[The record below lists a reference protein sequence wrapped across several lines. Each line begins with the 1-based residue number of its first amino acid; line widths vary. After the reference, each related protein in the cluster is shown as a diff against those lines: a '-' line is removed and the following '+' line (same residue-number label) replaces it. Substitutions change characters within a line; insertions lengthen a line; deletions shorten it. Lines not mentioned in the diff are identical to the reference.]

1 MSTPKGSKIR
11 ISQLAKELGVTSK
24 DVVEKCQREQ
34 IEGVSSAASTVS
46 VGLSLTIREWFSGAA
61 GGTAVET
68 AEKVDVVEA
77 KKRATTSKTSKKKKG
92 DDAAGDAP
100 TPTASEPVE
109 PKPAVIDAKAQAPAA
124 APAAVSPAASAV
136 PAAASAPVAPDAV
149 GATASAAA
157 SVAPAAPKVT
167 APAPV
172 APAAAI
178 APAAPSSSPSSAS
191 GRPSSLT
198 SGVVRTGASTVAPRT
213 PPAAPGTAGTTPP
226 ATGSGSTGTAGPSG
240 PTGTTPPAPA
250 RPTWRPSDTG
260 PRPVPNVPRRPDI
273 VKPAGQMLSQPTKS
287 ALSGPRVVRV
297 EEPDRIAAPRPR
309 TGPGM
314 GGPGAGG
321 PGRFGTRPGGGFGG
335 AGVRTGGPAG
345 PGGPARGRDDRRPG
359 PNDKRAGGRTDG
371 AGRSAKAGG
380 DAPFEPWRAQDLID
394 REGRLTRAGGFFKS
408 HKATPGRG
416 GLGGRMGPGGRMQ
429 AQKSSGPVKIAEPIV
444 IKELSAATGVKATDI
459 LKKLLLSGTMATI
472 NSVIETSRAEEIMLE
487 FDIVLEVASEQ
498 TAEDAIAS
506 QFAQRERKD
515 PRPRSPVI
523 TILGHVDHG
532 KTSLLDR
539 IRKANVASGEAGGIT
554 QATSAFMVPV
564 KAGDADRTLTF
575 IDTPGH
581 EAFTAM
587 RSRGARITD
596 IVVLVVD
603 AVDGVMPQTIESIN
617 HAKAAGVPIV
627 VALNKVD
634 KPEAS
639 EKTFQR
645 IYGQLAE
652 HGLNTVP
659 WGGDVEVVKTSAL
672 KDLGIQDLLDMLAL
686 VADMKGIEADWAGNA
701 QGAVLEAQM
710 EEGRGPVAR
719 ILVQEGVLKKGD
731 SVVIGRASGRIRDIV
746 NDRGQRVTEAIPGT
760 PCAIS
765 GLDELPDAGDKFF
778 VVDSLKEA
786 EQAANERRQAE
797 RLRELAAPKVTLDN
811 ILEHIGKDKAKELS
825 LVVKAD
831 VQGSVETLKAMLPK
845 ISVGDLKVVVK
856 HCAVGG
862 INESDMLL
870 AETTGAIVIGFNVT
884 TNAKARAL
892 AESKKID
899 VRLYDVIYHISEDI
913 EKALKGMLEPTE
925 RIDVLGHAEVRQ
937 VFRISKV
944 GAIAGCY
951 VTDGT
956 VERNAQIRVTRGGIV
971 IEKDRRLEQ
980 LKRFKDDAKEVRSGN
995 ECGMKIVGY
1004 DDIQVG
1010 DVLECYKSV
1019 VVREGSDD

>member
-1 MSTPKGSKIR
+1 LSTTKGSKIR

-68 AEKVDVVEA
+68 AEKVDVIEA
-77 KKRATTSKTSKKKKG
+77 KKRATTAKAPKRKKG
-92 DDAAGDAP
+92 DDLAGDA
-100 TPTASEPVE
+100 S
-109 PKPAVIDAKAQAPAA
+109 APAA
-124 APAAVSPAASAV
+124 DEADEPKTPVVEVKAAASAPGEVTAAPPAQTPSTVAAPVASLSAPAVGTAPAPKVAASETTV
-136 PAAASAPVAPDAV
+136 PAAASAPAAPP
-149 GATASAAA
+149 SAAA
-157 SVAPAAPKVT
+157 A
-167 APAPV
+167 
-172 APAAAI
+172 
-178 APAAPSSSPSSAS
+178 
-191 GRPSSLT
+191 GRRSSLT
-198 SGVVRTGASTVAPRT
+198 SGVVRTGSSGVAPRT
-213 PPAAPGTAGTTPP
+213 PPAAPGSSGGTPPASGSGGSTGTGSSGPAGTTPP
-226 ATGSGSTGTAGPSG
+226 S
-240 PTGTTPPAPA
+240 PA
-250 RPTWRPSDTG
+250 RPSWRPSDSG
-260 PRPVPNVPRRPDI
+260 PRFTPNVPRRPDI
-273 VKPAGQMLSQPTKS
+273 VKPAGQLLSQPTKT

-297 EEPDRIAAPRPR
+297 EEPDRVATPRPR

-321 PGRFGTRPGGGFGG
+321 AGGPGRLGPRSGGGFGG

-345 PGGPARGRDDRRPG
+345 PSGPARGRDDRRPG
-359 PNDKRAGGRTDG
+359 PNDKRAGGRADG

-416 GLGGRMGPGGRMQ
+416 GPSGRSGPGGRTQ
-429 AQKSSGPVKIAEPIV
+429 PQKSSGPVKIAEPIV

-459 LKKLLLSGTMATI
+459 LKKLLLAGTMATI

-487 FDIVLEVASEQ
+487 FDIVLEVVSEQ

-506 QFAQRERKD
+506 QFAQRERKAA
-515 PRPRSPVI
+515 RPRSPVI

-564 KAGDADRTLTF
+564 KAGDGDRTLTF

-587 RSRGARITD
+587 RSRGARVTD

-617 HAKAAGVPIV
+617 HSKAAGVPIV

-634 KPEAS
+634 KPEAG

-672 KDLGIQDLLDMLAL
+672 KDIGIQDLLDMLAL

-731 SVVIGRASGRIRDIV
+731 SIVIGRASGRIRDIV
-746 NDRGQRVTEAIPGT
+746 NDRGQRITEAVPGT
-760 PCAIS
+760 PCAVS

-811 ILEHIGKDKAKELS
+811 ILDHIGKEKAKELS

-870 AETTGAIVIGFNVT
+870 AETTGAIVVGFNVT

-892 AESKKID
+892 AETKKID

-913 EKALKGMLEPTE
+913 EKALKGMLEPTV

-944 GAIAGCY
+944 GSVAGCY

-1019 VVREGSDD
+1019 IVREGSDD

>member
-1 MSTPKGSKIR
+1 LSTPKGSKIR

-34 IEGVSSAASTVS
+34 IDGVSSAASTVS
-46 VGLSLTIREWFSGAA
+46 VGLSLTIREWFSGAG

-77 KKRATTSKTSKKKKG
+77 KKRATTAKSKKKKG
-92 DDAAGDAP
+92 DEASGDAP
-100 TPTASEPVE
+100 APSSTKTVE
-109 PKPAVIDAKAQAPAA
+109 PKPAAVKAKAEGSAPAPVEPAAPAVSAA
-124 APAAVSPAASAV
+124 APAPAARAAETAAAGT
-136 PAAASAPVAPDAV
+136 PAA
-149 GATASAAA
+149 TKAAA
-157 SVAPAAPKVT
+157 TAPAAPAASSAAT
-167 APAPV
+167 APATTSTTTSTTT
-172 APAAAI
+172 PA
-178 APAAPSSSPSSAS
+178 

-198 SGVVRTGASTVAPRT
+198 SGVVRTGASGVAPRT
-213 PPAAPGTAGTTPP
+213 PAAPGTTGGTPPTAGLGSSGTT
-226 ATGSGSTGTAGPSG
+226 GPSG

-260 PRPVPNVPRRPDI
+260 PRPVPNVPRRPEV

-314 GGPGAGG
+314 GGPGSG
-321 PGRFGTRPGGGFGG
+321 PGRTGSRPGGFGG
-335 AGVRTGGPAG
+335 TGVRPGGAAG
-345 PGGPARGRDDRRPG
+345 PGGAARGRDDRRPG
-359 PNDKRAGGRTDG
+359 PNDKRPGGRADG
-371 AGRSAKAGG
+371 AGGRSAKAGG

-416 GLGGRMGPGGRMQ
+416 GPGGRLGPGGRAQ

-515 PRPRSPVI
+515 ARPRSPVI

-539 IRKANVASGEAGGIT
+539 IRKANVAAGEAGGIT

-564 KAGDADRTLTF
+564 KAGDTERTLTF

-634 KPEAS
+634 KPEAGV
-639 EKTFQR
+639 KTFQR

-672 KDLGIQDLLDMLAL
+672 KDIGIQDLLDMLAL
-686 VADMKGIEADWAGNA
+686 VSDMKGIEADWAGNA

-731 SVVIGRASGRIRDIV
+731 SIVIGRASGRIRDIV

-760 PCAIS
+760 PCAVS

-870 AETTGAIVIGFNVT
+870 AETTGAIVVGFNVT

-913 EKALKGMLEPTE
+913 EKALKGMLEPTV

>member
-1 MSTPKGSKIR
+1 LSTTKGSKIR

-68 AEKVDVVEA
+68 AEKVDVIEA
-77 KKRATTSKTSKKKKG
+77 KKRATTAKAPKRKKG
-92 DDAAGDAP
+92 DDLAGDA
-100 TPTASEPVE
+100 S
-109 PKPAVIDAKAQAPAA
+109 APAA
-124 APAAVSPAASAV
+124 DEADEPKTPVVEVKAAASAPGEVTAAPPAQTPSTVAAPVASLSAPAVGTAPAPKVAASETTV
-136 PAAASAPVAPDAV
+136 PAAASAPAAP
-149 GATASAAA
+149 TSAAA
-157 SVAPAAPKVT
+157 A
-167 APAPV
+167 
-172 APAAAI
+172 
-178 APAAPSSSPSSAS
+178 
-191 GRPSSLT
+191 GRRSSLT
-198 SGVVRTGASTVAPRT
+198 SGVVRTGSSGVAPRT
-213 PPAAPGTAGTTPP
+213 PPAAPGSSGGTPPASGSGGSTGTGSSGPAGTTPP
-226 ATGSGSTGTAGPSG
+226 S
-240 PTGTTPPAPA
+240 PA
-250 RPTWRPSDTG
+250 RPSWRPSDSG
-260 PRPVPNVPRRPDI
+260 PRFTPNVPRRPDI
-273 VKPAGQMLSQPTKS
+273 VKPAGQLLSQPTKT

-297 EEPDRIAAPRPR
+297 EEPDRVATPRPR

-321 PGRFGTRPGGGFGG
+321 AGGPGRLGPRSGGGFGG

-345 PGGPARGRDDRRPG
+345 PSGPARGRDDRRPG
-359 PNDKRAGGRTDG
+359 PNDKRAGGRADG

-416 GLGGRMGPGGRMQ
+416 GPSGRSGPGGRTQ
-429 AQKSSGPVKIAEPIV
+429 PQKSSGPVKIAEPIV

-459 LKKLLLSGTMATI
+459 LKKLLLAGTMATI

-487 FDIVLEVASEQ
+487 FDIVLEVVSEQ

-506 QFAQRERKD
+506 QFAQRERKAA
-515 PRPRSPVI
+515 RPRSPVI

-564 KAGDADRTLTF
+564 KAGDGDRTLTF

-587 RSRGARITD
+587 RSRGARVTD

-617 HAKAAGVPIV
+617 HSKAAGVPIV

-634 KPEAS
+634 KPEAG

-672 KDLGIQDLLDMLAL
+672 KDIGIQDLLDMLAL

-731 SVVIGRASGRIRDIV
+731 SIVIGRASGRIRDIV
-746 NDRGQRVTEAIPGT
+746 NDRGQRITEAVPGT
-760 PCAIS
+760 PCAVS

-811 ILEHIGKDKAKELS
+811 ILDHIGKEKAKELS

-870 AETTGAIVIGFNVT
+870 AETTGAIVVGFNVT

-892 AESKKID
+892 AETKKID

-913 EKALKGMLEPTE
+913 EKALKGMLEPTV

-944 GAIAGCY
+944 GSVAGCY

-1019 VVREGSDD
+1019 IVREGSDD

>member
-1 MSTPKGSKIR
+1 MSTSKGSKIR

-24 DVVEKCQREQ
+24 DIVLKCQREQ
-34 IEGVSSAASTVS
+34 IPGVSSAASTVS

-77 KKRATTSKTSKKKKG
+77 KKRATTAKSTKKKKG
-92 DDAAGDAP
+92 DEASGDAP
-100 TPTASEPVE
+100 APTSAEPVE
-109 PKPAVIDAKAQAPAA
+109 PKPAVVKAKAGARATRTTEPASATTPAASSAPAVAPNSTSATKAAAA
-124 APAAVSPAASAV
+124 APAAGGAADAPAGGV
-136 PAAASAPVAPDAV
+136 TPPNTAAA
-149 GATASAAA
+149 
-157 SVAPAAPKVT
+157 
-167 APAPV
+167 
-172 APAAAI
+172 
-178 APAAPSSSPSSAS
+178 
-191 GRPSSLT
+191 GRRSSLT
-198 SGVVRTGASTVAPRT
+198 SGVIRTGASGITPRT
-213 PPAAPGTAGTTPP
+213 PPAGPGTPPP
-226 ATGSGSTGTAGPSG
+226 ASPGLSGPSSG
-240 PTGTTPPAPA
+240 QTGTTPVPA
-250 RPTWRPSDTG
+250 RPTRRTSDTG
-260 PRPVPNVPRRPDI
+260 PRATPNVPRRPEV
-273 VKPAGQMLSQPTKS
+273 VKPAGQMLSQPTKT
-287 ALSGPRVVRV
+287 ALSGPKVVRV
-297 EEPDRIAAPRPR
+297 EEPDRVATPRPR
-309 TGPGM
+309 TGPGTT
-314 GGPGAGG
+314 GPGS
-321 PGRFGTRPGGGFGG
+321 PGRISTRAGSGFGG
-335 AGVRTGGPAG
+335 AGVRTGGPTG
-345 PGGPARGRDDRRPG
+345 PSGPVGRGRDDRRTG
-359 PNDKRAGGRTDG
+359 SGDKRAGGRAEG
-371 AGRSAKAGG
+371 GGRSAKAGG

-416 GLGGRMGPGGRMQ
+416 GAGGRTGPGGRVQ

-472 NSVIETSRAEEIMLE
+472 NSVIETARAEEIMLE

-515 PRPRSPVI
+515 PRARSPVI

-539 IRKANVASGEAGGIT
+539 IRKANVAAGEAGGIT

-564 KAGDADRTLTF
+564 KAGDTDRTLTF

-603 AVDGVMPQTIESIN
+603 AVDGVMPQTVESIN
-617 HAKAAGVPIV
+617 HSKAAGVPIV
-627 VALNKVD
+627 VALNKID
-634 KPEAS
+634 KPEAGD
-639 EKTFQR
+639 KTFNR

-672 KDLGIQDLLDMLAL
+672 KDLGIQELLDMLAL
-686 VADMKGIEADWAGNA
+686 VADMKGIVADWAGNA

-719 ILVQEGVLKKGD
+719 VLVQEGVLKKGD
-731 SVVIGRASGRIRDIV
+731 SIVIGRASGRIRDIV
-746 NDRGQRVTEAIPGT
+746 DDRGQRVMEAIPGT
-760 PCAIS
+760 PCAVS

-831 VQGSVETLKAMLPK
+831 VQGSVETLKVMLPK
-845 ISVGDLKVVVK
+845 ISVGELKVTVK

-870 AETTGAIVIGFNVT
+870 AETTGAIVVGFNVT

-892 AESKKID
+892 AESKKVD

-913 EKALKGMLEPTE
+913 EKALKGMLEPTV

-944 GAIAGCY
+944 GAVAGCY

-1019 VVREGSDD
+1019 VVREGSDG

>member
-77 KKRATTSKTSKKKKG
+77 KKRATTAKSTKKKKG
-92 DDAAGDAP
+92 DDATGDAP
-100 TPTASEPVE
+100 APTSTESVE
-109 PKPAVIDAKAQAPAA
+109 PKPAAVEAKAAAPVKGARVAPAA
-124 APAAVSPAASAV
+124 APAATPQPGSVAA
-136 PAAASAPVAPDAV
+136 PKAV
-149 GATASAAA
+149 GAT
-157 SVAPAAPKVT
+157 
-167 APAPV
+167 
-172 APAAAI
+172 PAAA
-178 APAAPSSSPSSAS
+178 PGTPPSAAVT

-198 SGVVRTGASTVAPRT
+198 SGVVRTGASGLAPRT
-213 PPAAPGTAGTTPP
+213 PPAAPGTTGGTPPSAGPGSTGTGPSGPAGTTPP
-226 ATGSGSTGTAGPSG
+226 SS
-240 PTGTTPPAPA
+240 A

-260 PRPVPNVPRRPDI
+260 PRAAPNVPRRPDI
-273 VKPAGQMLSQPTKS
+273 IKPAGQMLSQPSKT

-297 EEPDRIAAPRPR
+297 EEPDRLAAPRPR
-309 TGPGM
+309 TGPGT

-321 PGRFGTRPGGGFGG
+321 PGRSGPRTGGFGG

-345 PGGPARGRDDRRPG
+345 PSGPSRGRDDRRTG
-359 PNDKRAGGRTDG
+359 PNDKRAGGRADG

-408 HKATPGRG
+408 HKTVPGRA
-416 GLGGRMGPGGRMQ
+416 GPGGRMGAGGRAQ
-429 AQKSSGPVKIAEPIV
+429 PQKSSGPVKIAEPIV
-444 IKELSAATGVKATDI
+444 IKELSAATGVKSTDI

-487 FDIVLEVASEQ
+487 FDIVLEVVSEQ

-515 PRPRSPVI
+515 PRSRSPVI

-564 KAGDADRTLTF
+564 KAGDGDRTLTF

-603 AVDGVMPQTIESIN
+603 AVDGVMPQTVESIN

-659 WGGDVEVVKTSAL
+659 WGGEVEVVKTSAL
-672 KDLGIQDLLDMLAL
+672 KDIGIQDLLDMLAL
-686 VADMKGIEADWAGNA
+686 VADMKGIVSDWAGNA

-731 SVVIGRASGRIRDIV
+731 SIVIGRASGRIRDIV
-746 NDRGQRVTEAIPGT
+746 NDRGQRITEAVPGT
-760 PCAIS
+760 PCAVS

-870 AETTGAIVIGFNVT
+870 AETTGAIVVGFNVT

-892 AESKKID
+892 SESKKID

-913 EKALKGMLEPTE
+913 EKALKGMLEPTV